1 VGKRFLPASK
11 RKETNSKDNSQEK
24 LTHMKIN
31 QWTMGLAAAGVI
43 SFAAVAQA
51 EEKPTH
57 QVLTAVSS
65 TALSGYVSTSVGWT
79 PGNTVNAAN
88 RYSFQKSGDG
98 FNLDVIDIK
107 LSSALAE
114 GEWASGYNVELW
126 LGPDA
131 TGIGHNLSATGNIAI
146 KNANVALN
154 IPVGNGIQAKIG
166 IFDTVVGYESANSI
180 DNPNY
185 TRSKGWSIEPT
196 THTGLLLSYKVADAL
211 SINAGVANTLDGA
224 GALNSGSRLN
234 KSNPTVLASASLTA
248 PDSLGFLKGAVLT
261 AGVVDGYGAADST
274 GDSDK
279 TLVYVGATLPTGID
293 KLTLGVAWDH
303 LNIRKS
309 STDQDALAA
318 YLSLKTCEKSSL
330 NLRAEYDRNG
340 AAVAAVAGVSPAIA
354 AGAESFA
361 TTLTFDYKLWAN
373 VVSRVEYRWD
383 HDLNAAKGAAS
394 TGAVASRNNSH
405 SFVAQVA
412 YKF

>member
-1 VGKRFLPASK
+1 
-11 RKETNSKDNSQEK
+11 
-24 LTHMKIN
+24 
-31 QWTMGLAAAGVI
+31 MGLAAAGVI

-65 TALSGYVSTSVGWT
+65 TALSGYVSTSVGWE
-79 PGNTVNAAN
+79 PGRAVNN
-88 RYSFQKSGDG
+88 LSRSYQKAGDQ
-98 FNLDVIDIK
+98 FSLDVIDIK

-131 TGIGHNLSATGNIAI
+131 VGLGNRLGASFSDLAI
-146 KNANVALN
+146 KNANVTLN

-166 IFDTVVGYESANSI
+166 VFDTIVGYESANSI
-180 DNPNY
+180 ENPNY
-185 TRSKGWSIEPT
+185 ARSFGYTIEPT
-196 THTGLLLSYKVADAL
+196 SHTGLLLSYKVADAL
-211 SINAGVANTLDGA
+211 SISAGVANTADANLNQGA
-224 GALNSGSRLN
+224 RGN
-234 KSNPTVLASASLTA
+234 KSQQTWLASASLTA

-261 AGVVDGYGAADST
+261 AGVVDGFSST
-274 GDSDK
+274 SAPIDSDQ

-309 STDQDALAA
+309 TTDVDALAV
-318 YLSLKTCEKSSL
+318 YLSLKTCEKSTL
-330 NLRAEYDRNG
+330 NARVEY
-340 AAVAAVAGVSPAIA
+340 VVAGQGDEA
-354 AGAESFA
+354 AGEGFA

-373 VVSRVEYRWD
+373 VVSRLEYRWD
-383 HDLNAAKGAAS
+383 HDLNAAKGAAK
-394 TGAVASRNNSH
+394 TPQAGPTPAVASRNNGH
-405 SFVAQVA
+405 SLTAQIA

>member
-1 VGKRFLPASK
+1 
-11 RKETNSKDNSQEK
+11 
-24 LTHMKIN
+24 MKIN
-31 QWTMGLAAAGVI
+31 QWTLGLAAAGVI
-43 SFAAVAQA
+43 SFGAVAQA
-51 EEKPTH
+51 EEKPSH

-79 PGNTVNAAN
+79 PGNTINAAN

-131 TGIGHNLSATGNIAI
+131 TGLGHNLSTTGNIAI

-166 IFDTVVGYESANSI
+166 IFDTVVGYESANSV

-185 TRSKGWSIEPT
+185 TRSKGYSIEPT
-196 THTGLLLSYKVADAL
+196 THTGLLLSYKVSDAL
-211 SINAGVANTLDGA
+211 SVNAGVANTMDG
-224 GALNSGSRLN
+224 GGNLNSGSRLN
-234 KSNPTVLASASLTA
+234 NSQLTYLASASLTA

-261 AGVVDGYGAADST
+261 AGVVDGYNGVLGTLA
-274 GDSDK
+274 SDPDQ
-279 TLVYVGATLPTGID
+279 TLIYVGATLPTGID

-303 LNIRKS
+303 LNIDKS
-309 STDQDALAA
+309 STDQDALAV
-318 YLSLKTCEKSSL
+318 YLSLKTSEKSSL
-330 NLRAEYDRNG
+330 NLRAEYNIAGTG
-340 AAVAAVAGVSPAIA
+340 AGNAG
-354 AGAESFA
+354 EFLA
-361 TTLTFDYKLWAN
+361 TTLTLDYKLWAN

-383 HDLNAAKGAAS
+383 HDLNGSNGAATRANS
-394 TGAVASRNNSH
+394 QGNNNSH
-405 SFVAQVA
+405 SFVAQIA

>member
-1 VGKRFLPASK
+1 
-11 RKETNSKDNSQEK
+11 
-24 LTHMKIN
+24 MKVN

-79 PGNTVNAAN
+79 PGKAALAAG
-88 RYSFQKSGDG
+88 RHSFQKPLDG

-131 TGIGHNLSATGNIAI
+131 AGFGHEISAGSNIAI

-166 IFDTVVGYESANSI
+166 IFDTVVGYESANSV

-185 TRSKGWSIEPT
+185 SRSKGYSIEPT

-211 SINAGVANTLDGA
+211 SVNAGVANTLDGL
-224 GALNSGSRLN
+224 GGLNTGSRLN
-234 KSNPTVLASASLTA
+234 NSQLTYLASASLTA
-248 PDSLGFLKGAVLT
+248 PDSFGFLKGAVLT
-261 AGVVDGYGAADST
+261 AGVVDGYNGVAGTLASAPDQ
-274 GDSDK
+274 

-303 LNIRKS
+303 LNIDKS
-309 STDQDALAA
+309 STDQDALAV

-330 NLRAEYDRNG
+330 NLRAEYNVQG
-340 AAVAAVAGVSPAIA
+340 FGTAPVAPATSVPA
-354 AGAESFA
+354 TEFLA
-361 TTLTFDYKLWAN
+361 TTLTLDYKLWAN

-383 HDLNAAKGAAS
+383 HDLNGANGAATRVGS
-394 TGAVASRNNSH
+394 QGNNNSH
-405 SFVAQVA
+405 SFVAQIA

>member
-1 VGKRFLPASK
+1 
-11 RKETNSKDNSQEK
+11 
-24 LTHMKIN
+24 
-31 QWTMGLAAAGVI
+31 MGLAAAGVI

-65 TALSGYVSTSVGWT
+65 TALSGYVSTSVGWA
-79 PGNTVNAAN
+79 PGKAVPAPLHSFSKAAD
-88 RYSFQKSGDG
+88 S

-131 TGIGHNLSATGNIAI
+131 TDLGNAIGGANNGGIAI
-146 KNANVALN
+146 KNANVVLN

-166 IFDTVVGYESANSI
+166 VFDTIVGYESANSI
-180 DNPNY
+180 ENPNY
-185 TRSKGWSIEPT
+185 ARSFGYSIEPT
-196 THTGLLLSYKVADAL
+196 SHTGLLLSYKVADAL
-211 SINAGVANTLDGA
+211 SINAGVANTYDA
-224 GALNSGSRLN
+224 VVNQGSRLN

-261 AGVVDGYGAADST
+261 AGVVDGFKSTDST
-274 GDSDK
+274 GASDK

-309 STDQDALAA
+309 TADADALAI
-318 YLSLKTCEKSSL
+318 YLSLKTCEKSTL
-330 NLRAEYDRNG
+330 NLRVEYDRTANLAVGG
-340 AAVAAVAGVSPAIA
+340 ANPVHT
-354 AGAESFA
+354 GAEFLG

-373 VVSRVEYRWD
+373 VVSRLEYRWD
-383 HDLNAAKGAAS
+383 HDLNGANGAA
-394 TGAVASRNNSH
+394 TVAGSQGNNNGH
-405 SFVAQVA
+405 SLVAQVA